1 MSRNEIRFAVN
12 IILVCKGKRVVFYG
26 TQKSGLNR
34 TISVKVISYQSYQD
48 DYESHILP
56 EQLKRK
62 SYLIGTILPRDLTRT
77 NFTTVIS

>member
-1 MSRNEIRFAVN
+1 MSRNETHFAVN

-26 TQKSGLNR
+26 IQKSCLNR

-56 EQLKRK
+56 E
-62 SYLIGTILPRDLTRT
+62 
-77 NFTTVIS
+77 